1 MRKVEWKDERGRM
14 FLSMLE
20 NFEDDS
26 KASQGIVVGPPN
38 IVDDLNLPED
48 VAVRLHNQ
56 LFQRKLWT
64 LRDINKQPQQ
74 LFAALQSALNIDV
87 QKIMSLYA
95 EYEKP
100 AN

>member
-20 NFEDDS
+20 NHEDDS
-26 KASQGIVVGPPN
+26 NASQGIMIGPPDV
-38 IVDDLNLPED
+38 VDQLDLPED
-48 VAVRLHNQ
+48 VATRLHNQ

-64 LRDINKQPQQ
+64 LKDINKQPQQ
-74 LFAALQSALNIDV
+74 LFAALQSALNLDV